1 MRTSQQIRP
10 GKKEKQEQI
19 PHKKKKKKVSLHV
32 QEKLAV
38 TVLVIML
45 ALLSL
50 SVVLYR
56 IVKQNNEEF
65 TKIVLSQHSTYDSR
79 VLPYRRGDIVDR
91 NGTYLATSEKVYNL
105 ILDPNQI
112 CAKKEAYLQPT
123 VDALV
128 NCFGYDRTELL
139 SLIDQN
145 QDSQYIRYERRLT
158 FDKKEAFETLA
169 SETNKANYDAG
180 IADTG

>member
-45 ALLSL
+45 ALISL
-50 SVVLYR
+50 TVILYR
-56 IVKQNNEEF
+56 IVDENNEEY
-65 TKIVLSQHSTYDSR
+65 TKVVLSQHSTYDSR

-105 ILDPNQI
+105 ILDPRQI
-112 CAKKEAYLQPT
+112 YAKKEAYLQPT

-128 NCFGYDRTELL
+128 SCFGYDRTEILKVL
-139 SLIDQN
+139 EEN
-145 QDSQYIRYERRLT
+145 QKSQYIRYERRLPY
-158 FDKKEAFETLA
+158 DKKEAF
-169 SETNKANYDAG
+169 
-180 IADTG
+180 

>member
-45 ALLSL
+45 ALISL
-50 SVVLYR
+50 TVILYR
-56 IVKQNNEEF
+56 IVDENNEEY
-65 TKIVLSQHSTYDSR
+65 TKVVLSQHSTYDSR

-105 ILDPNQI
+105 ILDPRQ
-112 CAKKEAYLQPT
+112 K
-123 VDALV
+123 
-128 NCFGYDRTELL
+128 
-139 SLIDQN
+139 
-145 QDSQYIRYERRLT
+145 
-158 FDKKEAFETLA
+158 
-169 SETNKANYDAG
+169 
-180 IADTG
+180 